1 MLSQNDLILD
11 DKLVKGQFG
20 LLTIVYYIW
29 ELSNEVQHDL
39 VSNNTKDCKRL
50 LQCLIILHP
59 NSEKERH
66 KDTVQFKDLKSE
78 KILGEYKRCDV
89 YHKNWSF
96 RKVLIFYSMHF
107 RQCSVQ
113 FIEFLRYLSA
123 DLDFISIDWSSY
135 NSRVFFSK

>member
-1 MLSQNDLILD
+1 MQFIFREGNKEIPIFCCLSSILSHSFIVSLSHDLI
-11 DKLVKGQFG
+11 
-20 LLTIVYYIW
+20 
-29 ELSNEVQHDL
+29 
-39 VSNNTKDCKRL
+39 VSFF
-50 LQCLIILHP
+50 QCLIILHP

-123 DLDFISIDWSSY
+123 DLDFISID
-135 NSRVFFSK
+135 